1 MIYPY
6 SQILPLYNSLNVLV
20 VYHFSILYNYCK
32 LCEYWVSRIDTLK
45 LSPKVRYSER
55 FKELEPA
62 RHSLRNNNQSL
73 GIGYIVNQANH
84 NKKFVLSI
92 IEFLK
97 EIGWWCRMKMGKNI
111 SSKMNLEVTSILLAF
126 KYTLCIMLLCRCHP
140 LLL

>member
-1 MIYPY
+1 MNIG
-6 SQILPLYNSLNVLV
+6 
-20 VYHFSILYNYCK
+20 
-32 LCEYWVSRIDTLK
+32 VSWINKLK
-45 LSPKVRYSER
+45 LFPKVRYSER

-97 EIGWWCRMKMGKNI
+97 EIGWWCRRMKMGKT
-111 SSKMNLEVTSILLAF
+111 SLEKWI
-126 KYTLCIMLLCRCHP
+126 
-140 LLL
+140 